1 MPGRALCGTVTAAG
15 FPALHPSYLLRNVAI
30 GKMVDYVSPV
40 RLQVTAMPIEDDKME
55 FMRLIADEHNEQIYQ
70 DFLESHTRFIPRE
83 FLQNHGVAQHL
94 VLRKLSFGADYKTDF
109 FYFSK
114 SSDDWNA
121 VFHRTREAII
131 EILQG
136 VIK

>member
-70 DFLESHTRFIPRE
+70 DFLESHTRFIFRE
-83 FLQNHGVAQHL
+83 SSYKIMESHSILCFESSHL
-94 VLRKLSFGADYKTDF
+94 ALITKQT
-109 FYFSK
+109 FSIFQ

-121 VFHRTREAII
+121 VFI
-131 EILQG
+131 ELE
-136 VIK
+136 KPSSKFFK